1 MHDIWRQISN
11 GILITFRV
19 LYNILICNVKWIHVR
34 TNCGIYSITDS
45 LNYSEMTS
53 HIYHTEGDFVV
64 WFEIHVLP
72 LSLLKNKTQQKT
84 ADEGCV

>member
-1 MHDIWRQISN
+1 
-11 GILITFRV
+11 
-19 LYNILICNVKWIHVR
+19 
-34 TNCGIYSITDS
+34 
-45 LNYSEMTS
+45 MTS

-72 LSLLKNKTQQKT
+72 LSLLKKNTTKT

>member
-1 MHDIWRQISN
+1 
-11 GILITFRV
+11 
-19 LYNILICNVKWIHVR
+19 
-34 TNCGIYSITDS
+34 
-45 LNYSEMTS
+45 MTS

-72 LSLLKNKTQQKT
+72 LSLLKKKHTTKT

>member
-1 MHDIWRQISN
+1 
-11 GILITFRV
+11 
-19 LYNILICNVKWIHVR
+19 
-34 TNCGIYSITDS
+34 
-45 LNYSEMTS
+45 MTS

-72 LSLLKNKTQQKT
+72 LSLLKIKTTPKT